1 MVCCKKNCGL
11 VEEVLIFTI
20 ESQRAVRQESA
31 DFEDQNLGKK
41 HTIIKI
47 NLNPFDE
54 G

>member
-1 MVCCKKNCGL
+1 L
-11 VEEVLIFTI
+11 VEEVLIFAI

-31 DFEDQNLGKK
+31 DFEDQKLREK

-47 NLNPFDE
+47 DLNPFDE